1 MSTTHPLTDPSLASW
16 LDTRAVVSPA
26 LAQRVFD
33 LVDTIAEA
41 LAEHF
46 YDTMLADTEVQPLLD
61 HKVVNQRLSPTMMR
75 WVRQLF
81 SLTDPLEEVVAWQR
95 RTGEAHARI
104 GVSTHLVT
112 RGARVLKRTI
122 TRHLIGADLSRDD
135 LALAITYVHE
145 LIDLAVDV
153 MDTAYTRTAN
163 RMARADEAYR
173 LFFLSQNLKA
183 ERERQKLQLLEWA
196 QQILVRYYWEAPTTA
211 EPPEIDQGLGHSQ
224 FGAWLQHKAS
234 ILFEGAPEIA
244 RIQQHIS
251 LIEGT
256 LLPRL
261 SLARASHDDAR
272 TLVAEI
278 NQNVEHIK
286 VLLATMFDRYTEAE
300 DGRDN
305 VTNLLNRRYLP
316 SVAKREIAMALAN
329 GGTGHGFGMLVVDI
343 DGFKPLREALGLE
356 RADLILQQVGGT
368 LVEHL
373 RAGDFVFRIGDDQFL
388 ALVVDCEA
396 AALVSLAEGLRERV
410 AKTRLRTPDH
420 ASTLVTVS
428 IGVALFDGHPDYQRL
443 LDRATDAM
451 RQAKADGHNRCV
463 LAR

>member
-1 MSTTHPLTDPSLASW
+1 MPQSSIDPSHITW
-16 LDTRAVVSPA
+16 LDTRTVVSVA
-26 LAQRVFD
+26 VRQRVSSM
-33 LVDTIAEA
+33 VESIAETLAA
-41 LAEHF
+41 LF
-46 YDTMLADTEVQPLLD
+46 YDTMLVDVEVQHLLD
-61 HKVVNQRLSPTMMR
+61 HQVVHERLLASMAR

-81 SLTDPLEEVVAWQR
+81 DVEIPLDEVVAWQR
-95 RTGEAHARI
+95 RTGEVHARI
-104 GVSTHLVT
+104 GVPTHLVA
-112 RGARVLKRTI
+112 RGARVLKRAI
-122 TRHLIGADLSRDD
+122 TQHLISADLSRDD
-135 LALAITYVHE
+135 LAQAISYVHE

-153 MDTAYTRTAN
+153 MDTAYTRSAN
-163 RMARADEAYR
+163 RMARSDEAYR

-196 QQILVRYYWEAPTTA
+196 QQILVRYYWEAPPDADPA
-211 EPPEIDQGLGHSQ
+211 EAAQGVGHSQ

-244 RIQQHIS
+244 RIQQHIA
-251 LIEGT
+251 LIEDT

-261 SLARASHDDAR
+261 SLARASHNDAR
-272 TLVAEI
+272 ALVTEI

-286 VLLATMFDRYTEAE
+286 VLLAAMFDRYTEAE
-300 DGRDN
+300 DGRDS

-316 SVAKREIAMALAN
+316 SVAKREIALALAHPE
-329 GGTGHGFGMLVVDI
+329 GQGFAMLVVDI

-368 LVEHL
+368 LVDHL

-388 ALVVDCEA
+388 ALVVDCDA
-396 AALVSLAEGLRERV
+396 AALKSLAEGLRERV
-410 AKTRLRTPDH
+410 ATTRLRTPDH

-428 IGVALFDGHPDYQRL
+428 IGVATFDGHPDYQRL

-451 RQAKADGHNRCV
+451 RQAKVEGRNRCV
-463 LAR
+463 LVR

>member
-1 MSTTHPLTDPSLASW
+1 MPTTTPPPTDSSLATW
-16 LDTRAVVSPA
+16 LDTRAAASLVIR
-26 LAQRVFD
+26 QRVSD
-33 LVDTIAEA
+33 LVDA
-41 LAEHF
+41 LAETLARLF
-46 YDTMLADTEVQPLLD
+46 YEAMLADTEVEHLLD
-61 HKVVNQRLSPTMMR
+61 HQVVNQRLHASMAK

-81 SLTDPLEEVVAWQR
+81 SMTVALNDVVALQR
-95 RTGEAHARI
+95 HIGEVHARI
-104 GVSTHLVT
+104 GVPTQLVT
-112 RGARVLKRTI
+112 RGARVLKRAI
-122 TRHLIGADLSRDD
+122 TQQLISADLSRDD
-135 LALAITYVHE
+135 LAQAISYVHE

-153 MDTAYTRTAN
+153 MDTASTRTAN
-163 RMARADEAYR
+163 RMARSDEAYR

-196 QQILVRYYWEAPTTA
+196 QQILVRYYWEAPPATVA
-211 EPPEIDQGLGHSQ
+211 FDAVLGAGHSQ
-224 FGAWLQHKAS
+224 FGAWLRHKAA

-244 RIQQHIS
+244 RIQQHIA

-272 TLVAEI
+272 ALVAEI

-286 VLLATMFDRYTEAE
+286 VLLAAMFDRYTEAE
-300 DGRDN
+300 DGRDS

-316 SVAKREIAMALAN
+316 SVAKREIALALAQ
-329 GGTGHGFGMLVVDI
+329 GEGPGFAMLVVDI

-388 ALVVDCEA
+388 ALVVDCEG
-396 AALVSLAEGLRERV
+396 AALMSLADGLRERV
-410 AKTRLRTPDH
+410 ATTRMRTPDH
-420 ASTLVTVS
+420 ASALVTVS

-451 RQAKADGHNRCV
+451 RQAKVEGYNRCV